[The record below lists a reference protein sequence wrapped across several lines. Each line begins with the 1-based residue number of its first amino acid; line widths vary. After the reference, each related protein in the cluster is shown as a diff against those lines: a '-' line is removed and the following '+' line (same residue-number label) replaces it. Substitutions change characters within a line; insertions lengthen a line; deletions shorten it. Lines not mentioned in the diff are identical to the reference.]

1 MEALKN
7 YFGVNAPQKRF
18 VYNERRSYDANEDG
32 NFCKIKI
39 WSQAQ

>member
-18 VYNERRSYDANEDG
+18 VYNERRSYDANEG
-32 NFCKIKI
+32 NFCEIKI
-39 WSQAQ
+39 LSHEE